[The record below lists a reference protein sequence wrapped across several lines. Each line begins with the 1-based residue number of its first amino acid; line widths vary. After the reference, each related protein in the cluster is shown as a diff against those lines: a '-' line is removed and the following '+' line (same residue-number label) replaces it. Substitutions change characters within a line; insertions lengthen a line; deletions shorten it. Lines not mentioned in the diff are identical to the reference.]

1 MSDFLKQH
9 YIYLIIIL
17 ILIIAIVIGIFTKKC
32 SNVCT
37 VNTTESG
44 SENNSNTYN
53 PPNSEGF
60 IASTKKW
67 KQTCY
72 IGWSMNYD
80 TFENFIDIAHNSGIT
95 HIILEFIVCAPP
107 LEKLTYFDTVTEWQ
121 NYSDTQKTT
130 LINKMNKYGITVM
143 VSFGGATSFM
153 DGLEKVF
160 NSKYSNSA
168 TLANEL
174 VDWMYKNKVT
184 GIDLDIE
191 HLPREW
197 SDEQNSKIVNYL
209 GSLSQNIK
217 KRGKELGFYII
228 VSHAPQTPYYN
239 GPMNRQYYGGQWGY
253 TYNKIEQL
261 YGAYIDFYNI
271 QYYNQGNIYTDYNSL
286 FIKDG
291 PNDGTG
297 FNAAVLQLINAN
309 SVNALY
315 FPIPDFKIV
324 IGKPNNPLEVS
335 NTQGFINL
343 YSNNKNDLTMNN
355 YVNMTKTSQD
365 KDLQNWYKYG
375 GIMIW
380 IYKNEDN
387 GTIKINDPNN
397 TQTINYFT
405 STKH

>member
-1 MSDFLKQH
+1 MSRLDN
-9 YIYLIIIL
+9 IIH
-17 ILIIAIVIGIFTKKC
+17 FY
-32 SNVCT
+32 T
-37 VNTTESG
+37 V
-44 SENNSNTYN
+44 
-53 PPNSEGF
+53 F
-60 IASTKKW
+60 
-67 KQTCY
+67 
-72 IGWSMNYD
+72 
-80 TFENFIDIAHNSGIT
+80 
-95 HIILEFIVCAPP
+95 
-107 LEKLTYFDTVTEWQ
+107 
-121 NYSDTQKTT
+121 YS
-130 LINKMNKYGITVM
+130 V
-143 VSFGGATSFM
+143 
-153 DGLEKVF
+153 
-160 NSKYSNSA
+160 
-168 TLANEL
+168 
-174 VDWMYKNKVT
+174 
-184 GIDLDIE
+184 
-191 HLPREW
+191 
-197 SDEQNSKIVNYL
+197 
-209 GSLSQNIK
+209 
-217 KRGKELGFYII
+217 
-228 VSHAPQTPYYN
+228 
-239 GPMNRQYYGGQWGY
+239 Y

-261 YGAYIDFYNI
+261 YGSYIDFYNI

-309 SVNALY
+309 GVNTLY

-324 IGKPNNPLEVS
+324 VGKPNNPLEVS

-397 TQTINYFT
+397 THTINYFT